1 MNGPIRLIKQFHL
14 VWILNFNLKSTMKK
28 INIKLFFMALLVIN
42 TIGCTKD
49 LDLEPKDTM
58 SDFSFWKTTADF
70 QKAANTLYA
79 ALPGFSFFD
88 LDADMAYNNP
98 NTISNST
105 LSTPDTDNNWNN
117 AYTRIRACNN
127 LIDKVNNSSI
137 AADLKVYLAE
147 AKFFRAYNYWSLYRL
162 YGGIPIVTKVLDI
175 NSPEL
180 YSARNSAK
188 ETVDFILQD
197 LKEALPDLPEEK
209 QVAITD
215 KGRITRGAANA
226 LRARIA
232 LFEGTWRKFRND
244 PGANEYLDIAIEAA
258 GTVINSGQ
266 YTLFTAQG
274 AESYRKLFI
283 DEGDNAPECIL
294 DRRYE
299 TLVNAQS
306 FSREC
311 QQLGYLPTKQLADM
325 YLCTDGLPVT
335 KSPLFQGYKTRSS
348 EFENRDPRMMQTIMI
363 PGTVCYAI
371 MFPEPV
377 AHWPFYP
384 DRIYTTGY
392 IMYKYISQNP
402 DMQVAYIYEHS
413 FDHHIIRYAEV
424 LLIYAEA
431 LFEKNGSISDDDLN
445 KTINLLRQRAGL
457 PTLLTNTFVSANGL
471 DMREEIRRERTVELA
486 LEDFRRDDLRRWK
499 TAETELKKAIR
510 GIKIV
515 GTEWTDPIL
524 ISGEDRNPFKSPELQ
539 SRTDAEGF
547 IVSEAASARSS
558 FNPEKHYLRP
568 IPAKEIQLNPNLQ
581 QNPNW

>member
-1 MNGPIRLIKQFHL
+1 
-14 VWILNFNLKSTMKK
+14 
-28 INIKLFFMALLVIN
+28 MALLVIN